1 MNFRR
6 TLSYW
11 IAVTLLA
18 SSSALGR
25 TLEARLDRSEIALG
39 ETVELRL
46 RLAEDPA
53 RAGRSAEEVP
63 DLTPLIDDFDLLDLT
78 QSFRTRITNGQ
89 REASIE
95 WQLTM
100 APRHAGEIQVPEL
113 RIGSATSQPL
123 SLEVRETGAT
133 PTTTHGS
140 AVPQHG
146 PALFLETE
154 VDENTPYVQGK
165 VLLTV
170 RLHADSSVIKGA
182 FSEPVADGA
191 IIERVG
197 DDHSYSDVVGG
208 KEYTVIERRYAI
220 FPQRSGELELPPVI
234 FEGERSAPRAVR
246 HRDPFDRFFD
256 SAGFGRF
263 FADSPFRAGMPGGI
277 FDAPGQPVRVRSDA
291 ISLRVR
297 PKPAT
302 ASAEWWVP
310 ATQVELIEHWESD
323 PPSFR
328 VGEPVNRL
336 VAIRATGISVS
347 QLPELELPPA
357 EGFKQYREPAL
368 EDTLTRGDEVVAVKA
383 LQTALIPTRP
393 GELTLPEIELGWW
406 DTKADAARTARLPAR
421 TVQVAAGDS
430 LAANTVAPT
439 PAGGTPNERGIS
451 PLPPEP
457 GLEPVTG
464 HWLAAGIA
472 FGLLAATGFGWR
484 AVRRRTTAQRSA
496 AEPESAPDTREVPR
510 LAAAERSLRRAC
522 RSADPSAAVDA
533 LCEIGR
539 ARWTETPPLSAGA
552 FARRA
557 GGERLA
563 AAVDTLERV
572 RYSREPEEWNGAEL
586 WQAYSRGRRSRA
598 PAHAG
603 RAGPLPSLYPT
614 CHERVSQA

>member
-11 IAVTLLA
+11 LAVTLLA

-25 TLEARLDRSEIALG
+25 TLEARLDRSAIALG

-256 SAGFGRF
+256 SAGFDRF

-310 ATQVELIEHWESD
+310 ATQVELIAHWESD

-357 EGFKQYREPAL
+357 EGFKQYGEPAL
-368 EDTLTRGDEVVAVKA
+368 EDTVTRGDEVVAVKA

-393 GELTLPEIELGWW
+393 GELTLPEIELDWW
-406 DTKADAARTARLPAR
+406 DTKADAPRTARLPAR

-430 LAANTVAPT
+430 LAEAATAPA
-439 PAGGTPNERGIS
+439 AGAPSQSGTS
-451 PLPPEP
+451 PGPSEP
-457 GLEPVTG
+457 GLRSVTG

-472 FGLLAATGFGWR
+472 LALLAATGFGWR
-484 AVRRRTTAQRSA
+484 AVRRRSTGQRSPSA
-496 AEPESAPDTREVPR
+496 PESAPETREVPSLR
-510 LAAAERSLRRAC
+510 AAERSLRRAC
-522 RSADPSAAVDA
+522 RSADPSTALDA

-539 ARWTETPPLSAGA
+539 ARRPESPPLSAGA

-557 GGERLA
+557 GNERLA

-572 RYSREPEEWNGAEL
+572 RYSPEAQEWNGAEL
-586 WQAYSRGRRSRA
+586 WQAYSRRHRSRA
-598 PAHAG
+598 RERAGHAG
-603 RAGPLPSLYPT
+603 RLPPLYPT
-614 CHERVSQA
+614 RRERASRA